1 MNIYD
6 RIKII
11 AQDNNTNIKTIE
23 KELGIGNGTI
33 KGWITS
39 SPRCDKI
46 ISIANKYDVSIEW
59 ILLGNQPN
67 TNKIELTEEE
77 QDLLNYFRRLPE
89 KKQIRFLGRIEA
101 EIENLKEAEEYKQET
116 KSSALKSG

>member
-11 AQDNNTNIKTIE
+11 AQENNTNIKTIE
-23 KELGIGNGTI
+23 KELGMGNGTI
-33 KGWITS
+33 KGWTTS

-46 ISIANKYDVSIEW
+46 ISIANKYNVSIEW
-59 ILLGNQPN
+59 ILLGNKS
-67 TNKIELTEEE
+67 NKIDLTEEE

-89 KKQIRFLGRIEA
+89 KQQMRFLGKIET
-101 EIENLKEAEEYKQET
+101 EVENIIDKEAEENIQET
-116 KSSALKSG
+116 RSSALKSG